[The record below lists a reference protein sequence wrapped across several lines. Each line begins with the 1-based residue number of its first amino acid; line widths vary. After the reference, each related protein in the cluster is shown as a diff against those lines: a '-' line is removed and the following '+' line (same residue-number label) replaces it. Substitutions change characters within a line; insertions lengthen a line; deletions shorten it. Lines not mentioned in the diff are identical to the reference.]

1 MIQIEQAST
10 DQAVQKRQLARA
22 GVSRDP
28 ALSVKMQAVINDIKT
43 RGDEA
48 LTSYTKAFDGVE
60 LSRFRVSEA
69 ELDEAVAALD
79 PALRE
84 ALLVAK
90 ANITAF
96 HAAQRP
102 TNVRLETQ
110 PGVMC
115 ELQWRAIEK
124 VGLYVPGGTA
134 PLFSAVFMLAI
145 PAILA
150 GCQRIVLCAPPQ
162 KDGRVNAATLAA
174 ARLCGLSEVFA
185 LGGGQAIAAM
195 AYGTA
200 QVPKVDKILGP
211 GNAYVTS
218 AKQLVAQDPE
228 GAAIDMPAGPSEVM
242 VIAGP
247 TARADW
253 VAADLLAQA
262 EHDVASQAM
271 LVTFDEAF
279 ARKVQVEVE
288 KQTQVLPRRAI
299 IEKALAQSRIL
310 LVGSRK
316 EAIALA
322 NLYAPEHLIIQ
333 DPETESLSG
342 EILTAGS
349 VFLGAHAPETAGD
362 YASGTNHV
370 LPTYGAARAFGG
382 LSLMSFLR
390 SMTVQTLSQEGLA
403 GLAPTLV
410 QMAMAEGLEAHAQA
424 VRVRMEKGFSQ

>member
-310 LVGSRK
+310 LVTSGK

-333 DPETESLSG
+333 DPETEALSG
-342 EILTAGS
+342 EISTAGS
-349 VFLGAHAPETAGD
+349 VFLGAYAPETAGD